1 MMHILVSALKGV
13 PAAFCILTAS
23 NWFNKVQF
31 TFVTSQHEHCIVSD
45 DAAAYF

>member
-1 MMHILVSALKGV
+1 MMHILVAALKDV

-23 NWFNKVQF
+23 NWFNKAWF
-31 TFVTSQHEHCIVSD
+31 TFVTSQHERCAVSD

>member
-1 MMHILVSALKGV
+1 MMHILVLPLKVV

-31 TFVTSQHEHCIVSD
+31 AFVTSQHEHCIVSD
-45 DAAAYF
+45 DAAADF

>member
-1 MMHILVSALKGV
+1 MMSILVSTLKGV

-23 NWFNKVQF
+23 DWFSKVHF
-31 TFVTSQHEHCIVSD
+31 TFVTSQREHCIVSD

>member
-1 MMHILVSALKGV
+1 MCILVPALKGV
-13 PAAFCILTAS
+13 PATLCILTAS

>member
-1 MMHILVSALKGV
+1 MHILVSALKGV
-13 PAAFCILTAS
+13 PATFCVLTAS

-31 TFVTSQHEHCIVSD
+31 TFVTSQHERCIASD